1 MPFHGMRFVVVNDM
15 SPRRPSV
22 CTQCSRTLER
32 GYLHDLAT
40 SMRYCGVDCYP
51 QRLALSVVVGS
62 IVPATPFE
70 FAVAWPR
77 LTVDIASA
85 LFDIAWSDP
94 SD

>member
-1 MPFHGMRFVVVNDM
+1 
-15 SPRRPSV
+15 
-22 CTQCSRTLER
+22 
-32 GYLHDLAT
+32 
-40 SMRYCGVDCYP
+40 MRYCGVDCYP